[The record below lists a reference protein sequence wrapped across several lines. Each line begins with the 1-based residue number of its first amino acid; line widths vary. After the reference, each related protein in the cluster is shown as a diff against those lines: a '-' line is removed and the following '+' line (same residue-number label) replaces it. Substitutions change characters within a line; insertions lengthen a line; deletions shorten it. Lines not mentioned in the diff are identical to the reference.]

1 VIGDHEPETAKA
13 KAYTDKVTQL
23 GGDAATI
30 SLPEVGII
38 GNGHA
43 MMLERN
49 NEDIADRIEQWVAEH
64 AAK

>member
-1 VIGDHEPETAKA
+1 MAKA
-13 KAYTDKVTQL
+13 KAYTDNITQL

-30 SLPEVGII
+30 SLPEVGIM

-49 NEDIADRIEQWVAEH
+49 NEQIADIIEKWIVTHVKEP
-64 AAK
+64 